1 MPGIVLRPGQI
12 VTTATGQRY
21 LVLLKQGNN
30 WLCEHEGAVVERTSG
45 FLRTHG
51 VRLEWNCNLDNR
63 EQPTP
68 QALCEHARRA
78 ASDRS
83 GVHPAG

>member
-30 WLCEHEGAVVERTSG
+30 WLCENEGLVVERTAG
-45 FLRTHG
+45 FLRVHG
-51 VRLEWNCNLDNR
+51 VKLEWKCN
-63 EQPTP
+63 EET
-68 QALCEHARRA
+68 ART
-78 ASDRS
+78 
-83 GVHPAG
+83 

>member
-21 LVLLKQGNN
+21 LLLRKQGNN
-30 WLCEHEGAVVERTSG
+30 WLCEHEGELTERAAG

-51 VRLEWNCNLDNR
+51 VRLEWDCN
-63 EQPTP
+63 
-68 QALCEHARRA
+68 
-78 ASDRS
+78 
-83 GVHPAG
+83 